1 MGIGL
6 VDPILPALSKQLKAS
21 PSSVEL
27 LFTSYLVVTAVAMLV
42 TGWVS
47 SRIGSKRTLIAGL
60 TLIVAFS
67 ALAGSSHTINQ
78 IVGFRAGWG
87 LGNALFIATSLAVI
101 VGSASGGFTGAII
114 LYETALGVGIALGPL
129 IGGELG
135 AISWRGPFYGVTVLM
150 GISLIAT
157 IAFVDGTPRSPHPTS
172 IMEPIRAL
180 RHRGLATM
188 STTAFFYN
196 WGFFTLLAYTPFLMH
211 LGIHQLGY
219 VFTGWGVLVAIS
231 AVFVAPRAQ
240 RRFGTPKTLYV
251 NLALLA
257 ADLLVIAIFS
267 SSKTVL
273 IVAIIVSGAFI
284 GLNNTLTTQA
294 VMLVAPVEKSIA
306 SASYGFVRFI
316 GGGLAPYC
324 ASKLAIAFNVHV
336 PFYLAA
342 GSVVIGA
349 CVLATGHSL
358 LTSAEKTPA
367 EEMVDPSF
375 ASTPL
380 GPFEPAAPNP
390 VSAPARLFD
399 AELRAPIVAAI
410 DTGPHAE
417 GVTDAAIELALLLDC
432 PVEVLHIVETDVI
445 EELAVD
451 VEPLDAAWDVAAD
464 NVNRLR
470 AAGVAGG
477 GHVLRIVGDHGDVG
491 RRIADFANQHHA
503 QMIVIG
509 TPSETDVAWAFSA
522 NLTDNLIQE
531 AHCAVHVVPPGP
543 GQKRSPSTKALSRQ

>member
-1 MGIGL
+1 MSESAEITQAGVTQAGVTRARVTRAGVTPNPFRQPKAVWAVAFACVISFMGIGL
-6 VDPILPALSKQLKAS
+6 VDPILPALRVKLHAPRSQ
-21 PSSVEL
+21 VEL

-47 SRIGSKRTLIAGL
+47 TRIGAKRTLLSGL
-60 TLIVAFS
+60 ALIVVFS
-67 ALAGSSHTINQ
+67 ALAGNSGGISQ
-78 IVGFRAGWG
+78 IVWFRAGWG

-101 VGSASGGFTGAII
+101 VASASGGFAGAIV

-150 GISLIAT
+150 GVSLAAT
-157 IAFVDGTPRSPHPTS
+157 IAFVKGTPRSARPTS

-188 STTAFFYN
+188 SATAFFYN

-257 ADLLVIAIFS
+257 ADLLVIAIFP
-267 SSKTVL
+267 SSKITL

-358 LTSAEKTPA
+358 LTSAETSSD
-367 EEMVDPSF
+367 EEPVGPSF
-375 ASTPL
+375 ASRPL
-380 GPFEPAAPNP
+380 RPVELAAPNP
-390 VSAPARLFD
+390 VSAPFGRLEAD
-399 AELRAPIVAAI
+399 HRAPIVAAI
-410 DTGPHAE
+410 DSGPHAE
-417 GVTDAAIELALLLDC
+417 RVT
-432 PVEVLHIVETDVI
+432 
-445 EELAVD
+445 
-451 VEPLDAAWDVAAD
+451 
-464 NVNRLR
+464 
-470 AAGVAGG
+470 
-477 GHVLRIVGDHGDVG
+477 
-491 RRIADFANQHHA
+491 
-503 QMIVIG
+503 
-509 TPSETDVAWAFSA
+509 
-522 NLTDNLIQE
+522 
-531 AHCAVHVVPPGP
+531 
-543 GQKRSPSTKALSRQ
+543 